1 MHTENLKSPRAP
13 RRDHAPS
20 RLRVAV
26 SLQFLIATGDG
37 LAGVALA
44 VRVYQ
49 QTHSPCAV
57 TAVLLAAG
65 LPVVLLAPLAGMLL
79 DRVRIG
85 FALVPA
91 AAGMAVAAVGLS
103 MVHGLV
109 ATVALV
115 ALYGTGDSLLR
126 PGLGAAVPL
135 LAGPGGLIRAN
146 SALSAATM
154 SGTALG
160 PLFAGVVSS
169 AGGTRLAL
177 LMDAGA
183 YAIAALGLATL
194 RLGRSHVP
202 EHDGSGPARRAMSA
216 GFAYLRADRPLRTLV
231 VVVAVMVAFTN
242 VSVIAELFLAE
253 GTLHAG
259 AAGYAALVT
268 GWTAAMTVGTL
279 VAGRLTSKLLP
290 LAVLLGTVVAG
301 IGIALAGL
309 SPHLW
314 LAVAAYGIGG
324 FGDGVEVV
332 ALRSLLNERAPAPV
346 AGRVFTAYTAITV
359 GAASLGMAAAA
370 PLVAVFG
377 TRATLAFVGAAGAA
391 AGVWG
396 LARRAH
402 RALDV
407 PYGHSVVLTPA
418 ALRAGAALGGLRPV
432 EQ

>member
-49 QTHSPCAV
+49 QTHSPWAV

-91 AAGMAVAAVGLS
+91 AAGMAVAAVGSPWSTGWSRPSLWSRS
-103 MVHGLV
+103 MEP
-109 ATVALV
+109 ATACSGRASVPPCRCWRPRWPHPGQLRAVGSDHVRNCPRPAVRRCREQRGRHAARALD
-115 ALYGTGDSLLR
+115 GRG
-126 PGLGAAVPL
+126 
-135 LAGPGGLIRAN
+135 
-146 SALSAATM
+146 
-154 SGTALG
+154 
-160 PLFAGVVSS
+160 
-169 AGGTRLAL
+169 RLCHR
-177 LMDAGA
+177 
-183 YAIAALGLATL
+183 ALGLATL

-231 VVVAVMVAFTN
+231 LVVAVMVAFTN

-259 AAGYAALVT
+259 AAGYAPSSRD
-268 GWTAAMTVGTL
+268 
-279 VAGRLTSKLLP
+279 GR
-290 LAVLLGTVVAG
+290 
-301 IGIALAGL
+301 
-309 SPHLW
+309 
-314 LAVAAYGIGG
+314 
-324 FGDGVEVV
+324 
-332 ALRSLLNERAPAPV
+332 
-346 AGRVFTAYTAITV
+346 
-359 GAASLGMAAAA
+359 
-370 PLVAVFG
+370 
-377 TRATLAFVGAAGAA
+377 
-391 AGVWG
+391 
-396 LARRAH
+396 
-402 RALDV
+402 
-407 PYGHSVVLTPA
+407 
-418 ALRAGAALGGLRPV
+418 RP
-432 EQ
+432 

>member
-49 QTHSPCAV
+49 QTHSPWAV

-202 EHDGSGPARRAMSA
+202 STTAPARPGAPCRPASPTCAPTGRCAPSSWWSRSWSRLPTSRSSPSSSSPRARCTPARRAT
-216 GFAYLRADRPLRTLV
+216 RPSSRD
-231 VVVAVMVAFTN
+231 
-242 VSVIAELFLAE
+242 
-253 GTLHAG
+253 
-259 AAGYAALVT
+259 
-268 GWTAAMTVGTL
+268 
-279 VAGRLTSKLLP
+279 GR
-290 LAVLLGTVVAG
+290 
-301 IGIALAGL
+301 
-309 SPHLW
+309 
-314 LAVAAYGIGG
+314 
-324 FGDGVEVV
+324 
-332 ALRSLLNERAPAPV
+332 
-346 AGRVFTAYTAITV
+346 
-359 GAASLGMAAAA
+359 
-370 PLVAVFG
+370 
-377 TRATLAFVGAAGAA
+377 
-391 AGVWG
+391 
-396 LARRAH
+396 
-402 RALDV
+402 
-407 PYGHSVVLTPA
+407 
-418 ALRAGAALGGLRPV
+418 RP
-432 EQ
+432 